1 MFGDTGADYL
11 TVSEVKSQAESIYGQ
26 RVGVEGKVVPG
37 SIDWDDKAQ
46 VMRFVLTDDRESVV
60 IVYDGIVPDNFKPGA
75 DLVVEGRYRPDGVFE
90 ALHVGSSGS
99 FCNSCH

>member
-1 MFGDTGADYL
+1 MILVAGLSYAAYSMFGNTGTDYL
-11 TVSEVKSQAESIYGQ
+11 TVSEVRSQAESIYGQ

-60 IVYDGIVPDNFKPGA
+60 IVYDGIVPDSFMGE
-75 DLVVEGRYRPDGVFE
+75 VVNNY
-90 ALHVGSSGS
+90 
-99 FCNSCH
+99 